1 MSNLFVLWLTAVPL
15 MGSPGPATLSLA
27 AVGAAY
33 GVRPGLGYLAG
44 IIAGTTLVLLVAATG
59 ITGTVFALPS
69 AELVVI
75 SLGGA
80 YILYLAWRIAT
91 APPVARK
98 DHMAVSPSYSGGLL
112 LAVTNPKAYAAI
124 SAAYSSHHVIQ
135 DGVVLDAAAKVGALF
150 AVIVVFNVVWLLF
163 GGVMSGFLSDPRSSR
178 LANIGFAV
186 LLVLSMLFV
195 VVRL

>member
-69 AELVVI
+69 AELVVF

-98 DHMAVSPSYSGGLL
+98 DHMAVSPSFSGGLL

-163 GGVMSGFLSDPRSSR
+163 GGVMSGFLSDPRSSW

-195 VVRL
+195 VIRL